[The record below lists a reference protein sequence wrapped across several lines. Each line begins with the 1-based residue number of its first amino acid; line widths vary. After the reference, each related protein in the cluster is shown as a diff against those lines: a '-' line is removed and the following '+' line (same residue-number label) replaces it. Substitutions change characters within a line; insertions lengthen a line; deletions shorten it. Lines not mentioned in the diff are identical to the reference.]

1 MPRGG
6 VISMKVFPLNKG
18 GKKAEP
24 SGGCRGRIW
33 GGRPDNTLA
42 LCAAPF
48 VKGGILCSP
57 PGSQVESQTEF
68 LVRLSHFAQTLVV
81 CCHFHP
87 VATHTHAAP
96 APAVILGGVIE
107 EQNARRVLAFFDESQ
122 IGVAK
127 QIAG

>member
-1 MPRGG
+1 MDGFGKADRTTPWR
-6 VISMKVFPLNKG
+6 FAPPL
-18 GKKAEP
+18 
-24 SGGCRGRIW
+24 C
-33 GGRPDNTLA
+33 
-42 LCAAPF
+42 
-48 VKGGILCSP
+48 KGGILCSTL
-57 PGSQVESQTEF
+57 GSRRQQSQTEF
-68 LVRLSHFAQTLVV
+68 LVRLSHFPETLVV
-81 CCHFHP
+81 RCHFHA